1 MQTYLPPD
9 DDQTQRTPPEL
20 RLLIVLL
27 MSCWASFLSP
37 WGPDFT

>member
-27 MSCWASFLSP
+27 GLFLISV
-37 WGPDFT
+37 GTGLHLG